1 MVQLFVLLVSLML
14 IGLVVHLGQR
24 ARRPVPHLPQVEPLP
39 APRLMAHLRVI
50 AASLPGVRLRSL
62 PVGLPIGPLNRLLR
76 RKSTLPALAFLRD
89 NGRELLLLLM
99 TLRQRLRTAPRLP
112 GPPMGEPRLLAL
124 GQRYWLLGGGA
135 TADDL
140 LAALT
145 EVQPIAKF
153 TLQER
158 LHLPLCLSLALCRQL
173 ASVLENL
180 RLCQA
185 EHRHGQRLARQLRHA
200 RRPMHRLN
208 KRPLTLTETQAL
220 LSQLTAWQEHALV
233 ASIQEKLTQ
242 EHTSA
247 QQVAERFTARQTL
260 LADHLRRIL
269 TVLRA
274 LDKLDWPA
282 LLEPEDPLH
291 KLLLADPTGTYPAM
305 DAPSRA
311 LYRLRAARLAQLFH
325 VEEQHLVQ
333 QALTLCRQ
341 ADPDGLRDHVGW
353 YLLEWAGV
361 RALQARLHT
370 RRGFLRLVLHRA
382 EPWVCR
388 IGLGMAALAGGLCF
402 LHARHPL
409 WALPVFLG
417 VWSCLT
423 HALVG
428 ALHRLQPQ
436 AALPRMHITR
446 VEENARVLLVL
457 PAVLQDASQA
467 VPSVRR
473 LLLAR
478 KAFPPGAVDCLLL
491 ADYADCLTQ
500 TGSGDEATVSAARMA
515 IDAVDGEGGRFLYM
529 QRRRSWDAGQ
539 RMYLGRQR
547 RQGALESLNRLIV
560 AGECPDTFDASTL
573 PPTAFHRRYAY
584 VLALGAHDLPGPD
597 SLLPLLGALTHPLN
611 ERRHTPEG
619 VRGYSML
626 RPAAGVDAFAV
637 ETRLGCWAAP
647 EEVSCLYR
655 PDALLEATEG
665 WLSPGSALGHPWL
678 EGALS
683 GCARDANVPFFSPP
697 PATVASWLTLCH
709 RRIRGDWQLTPWLF
723 SHVQTLGGLRR
734 NPLPSASRYAL
745 RQRLRRSLV
754 PLCRLLMLLYAVLA
768 HSLPLVLLALP
779 YAPPERFLAG
789 LVELPLRAVIQA
801 DAACRGLWRCFITRK
816 RLVDWPAPFAA
827 AGLATWENW
836 CQCLAAIC
844 LGAAALGLQP
854 VLLPGLAL
862 ALAFGCFPLV
872 HSWLDAP
879 LPAPGPAGDMEAS
892 LLEIAKA
899 TWRYFEENVTGATH
913 HLPPESLQLKPHRGA
928 AGHTTP
934 EATGLYL
941 LACLAMRE
949 LTLMDTEGLCTRV
962 SRTMDSLE
970 RLPLWHGL
978 AHAAYDTGT
987 LIPVA
992 PAFIPSQENGL
1003 LCACLMT
1010 LAQGLRS
1017 LLPEIPEA
1025 HTGLSARVDAF
1036 ASRMELSRL
1045 YDGKAQLF
1053 STGYDVAREAL
1064 SARHHSLYASP
1075 ARLLSFV
1082 AVMRREVPQHHLSRL
1097 NRTRVRL
1104 GFSAAYVSRHGTA
1117 SEYFL
1122 PMLLLPAGRRT
1133 RLQRSL
1139 QAIIHAQR
1147 SHGAEGMF
1155 GLSESGCWAF
1165 DPQLN
1170 YQRRAFGL
1178 TEAALGPCCT
1188 RAVLAPY
1195 AAALCLP
1202 FAPDKAYDS
1211 LMRLRSRGML
1221 TRLGYY
1227 DSLDM
1232 APAHLP
1238 EGTREA
1244 PVQCHVTSHQAM
1256 LLCAL
1261 CNLLAEDALV
1271 AHFTAVPAAAA
1282 AVPLLQDNAPG
1293 LTLPARLI
1301 HPEYLSPQEPPFR
1314 RSASPL
1320 SAPMEAHVI
1329 GSPEAMLLMSAQGL
1343 GAMRSRGVPLTR
1355 FTGDPTQVEGPQF
1368 YLLDGTTTYGLT
1380 NPALP
1385 GDTLFGEGE
1394 MRFIRTCGQ
1403 VQTTL
1408 TAFTDPVQGAFL
1420 HVIEAANLSGRERQI
1435 DLASCLIPD
1444 LGAPD
1449 SLVTAQPEERVL
1461 TAACHSQGAPGL
1473 TLCHAIATHEPLLS
1487 LAAETSR
1494 VAFQG
1499 RNRTLRHPAGMA
1511 APQAQGPAAAPCL
1524 AFRARLRLGPKGR
1537 AAVIFITRL
1546 MAPGE
1551 GFSLEALAPRLSDM
1565 GSLMGLSRLMG
1576 RTITDA
1582 LLLSQQRAAE
1592 LSRLFGPLL
1601 WQHQPRQ
1608 GAIAPL
1614 EFPAEGLH
1622 ALGLDPALP
1631 LLTVMAHSAACGPL
1645 VQDASDT
1652 IAWLALMGQPAGL
1665 CVLCQGGQAAQAQD
1679 RARAILQ
1686 NRPGPVLRCA
1696 DLPIGARETIE
1707 AASRLILY
1715 EGAGTVAEQ
1724 LDAQRQAIPA
1734 ITRQAKPQAPG
1745 LPPERL
1751 DFPTA
1756 WGGYQP
1762 DTGDLVL
1769 RMEQD
1774 TFPPAPVSLLLAE
1787 GQAACRCLE
1796 SGLGAFLLGG
1806 DITLPGGDPVCPTM
1820 AECAYL
1826 SGDMGVFTPTPL
1838 PLGQG
1843 LSTRAQFTPGVCC
1856 WHSFGFDLDMT
1867 LTTAIIPETTL
1878 ACRCLR
1884 LKNTTHK
1891 PQRLML
1897 TIAARFTMG
1906 AAAFTCLTVL
1916 DGCITAAN
1924 PGVQAQGC
1932 LALVEG
1938 AGQAR
1943 TVSPM
1948 AFHGFGDVP
1957 DLSAPE
1963 DEAGTVGLLTL
1974 PVELPA
1980 GGGQAVSWL
1989 SGACAS
1995 VDELEL
2001 LLARLRQTGTSA
2013 VFRQARCVWADRLSR
2028 LTLRTPDKRLD
2039 LLMNRL
2045 LPWQMH
2051 SARPAD
2057 PMAQPAH
2064 LLMTCAGLVC
2074 THPEQARAQLLA
2086 CAGLSAQEAKARL
2099 LLPVIACLYIRRT
2112 GDKAVLDVPIPGQA
2126 SLHDHC
2132 LQALTGLP
2140 LGPHGLP
2147 ALSQG
2152 ESVGLGLLYTLALGM
2167 FAPYARGSAA
2177 PELEARRTRAAE
2189 AIDRYGWDG
2198 SWYAPCLFAKGA
2210 PLDAFC
2216 QCLAVLALGC
2226 TQRTAEAMEH
2236 TLQRPISPEDA
2247 PWLLWALRQL
2257 GWADQAWAAVEAL
2270 PDATEAHQAA
2280 GVYAALLEQLLGLD
2294 RRGMQ
2299 VRLRPM
2305 APPGWDSFTLTLQW
2319 GASTWHFHAGQDEP
2333 LLTCDGERVTT
2344 GFVTLVD
2351 DGRIHQVRTPL
2362 RRGV

>member
-1 MVQLFVLLVSLML
+1 MVQLFVLLVSLLL
-14 IGLVVHLGQR
+14 IGLLAHLAQR
-24 ARRPVPHLPQVEPLP
+24 ARRPAPPMPQVEPLP

-50 AASLPGVRLRSL
+50 AASLPGVRLRAL
-62 PVGLPIGPLNRLLR
+62 PAGLPIRPLNRLLR
-76 RKSTLPALAFLRD
+76 RKTALPALAFLRD

-99 TLRQRLRTAPRLP
+99 TLRQRLRTSPRLP

-124 GQRYWLLGGGA
+124 GQRYWQLGGGA

-145 EVQPIAKF
+145 EVQPIAGL

-173 ASVLENL
+173 ASVLENI
-180 RLCQA
+180 RMSQA
-185 EHRHGQRLARQLRHA
+185 EYRHGLRLARKLRHA
-200 RRPMHRLN
+200 RRPMHRLSN
-208 KRPLTLTETQAL
+208 RPLTPVETQAL
-220 LSQLTAWQEHALV
+220 LSQLTAWQEHTLV
-233 ASIQEKLTQ
+233 ASIQEKLTE

-247 QQVAERFTARQTL
+247 QQAAERFTARQTR

-269 TVLRA
+269 SGLRT
-274 LDKLDWPA
+274 LDRLDWSA

-291 KLLLADPTGTYPAM
+291 RLLLADPTGTYPAM
-305 DAPSRA
+305 DAPSRD
-311 LYRLRAARLAQLFH
+311 LYRRRAARLARLFH

-333 QALTLCRQ
+333 SALTLCRQ

-361 RALQARLHT
+361 RALQARLRT
-370 RRGFLRLVLHRA
+370 RRGLLRLLLRRA
-382 EPWVCR
+382 EPWLYR
-388 IGLGMAALAGGLCF
+388 TGLGLAALAGGLCF

-423 HALVG
+423 HALVNG
-428 ALHRLQPQ
+428 LRRRHSQ

-446 VEENARVLLVL
+446 VKENARVLLVL

-467 VPSVRR
+467 VPAVRQ

-478 KAFPPGAVDCLLL
+478 KAFPQGAVDCLLL

-500 TGSGDEATVSAARMA
+500 TSSGDEATVSAARMA
-515 IDAVDGEGGRFLYM
+515 IGAVDGEDGCFLYL

-539 RMYLGRQR
+539 RVYLGRQR

-560 AGECPDTFDASTL
+560 TGECPDAFDAATL

-584 VLALGAHDLPGPD
+584 VLALGLHDLPGPD

-611 ERRHTPEG
+611 ERRHTAEG

-626 RPAAGVDAFAV
+626 LSAAGVDAFAV
-637 ETRLGCWAAP
+637 ETRLGCLATP
-647 EEVSCLYR
+647 ENTSCLYR

-665 WLSPGSALGHPWL
+665 WLSPGSALGHAWL

-683 GCARDANVPFFSPP
+683 GCARDADVPFFSPP
-697 PATVASWLTLCH
+697 PATLASWLTLGH
-709 RRIRGDWQLTPWLF
+709 RRIRGDWQLVPWLF
-723 SHVQTLGGLRR
+723 SHVQTPGGLRR

-768 HSLPLVLLALP
+768 RSLPLVLLALP
-779 YAPPERFLAG
+779 YAPPQRFLAG
-789 LVELPLRAVIQA
+789 LVELPLQAAIQA

-816 RLVDWPAPFAA
+816 RLLDWPAAFAA
-827 AGLATWENW
+827 TGLTPWENW
-836 CQCLAAIC
+836 CQCLASIC

-854 VLLPGLAL
+854 VFLPGLAL

-872 HSWLDAP
+872 HPWLDAP
-879 LPAPGPAGDMEAS
+879 LPTPAPTRDMEAS

-899 TWRYFEENVTGATH
+899 TWRFFEETVTGVTH

-934 EATGLYL
+934 EAAGLYL

-949 LTLMDTEGLCTRV
+949 LGLTDTEALCARA

-978 AHAAYDTGT
+978 AYAAYDTGT
-987 LIPVA
+987 LTPVA

-1003 LCACLMT
+1003 LCACLT
-1010 LAQGLRS
+1010 ALAQGLRS
-1017 LLPEIPEA
+1017 LLPETPDR

-1036 ASRMELSRL
+1036 ASRMELFRL

-1053 STGYDVAREAL
+1053 STGYDVAQDAL

-1104 GFSAAYVSRHGTA
+1104 GFFAPYVSRHGTA

-1133 RLQRSL
+1133 RLQHSL
-1139 QAIIHAQR
+1139 QAILHAQR
-1147 SHGAEGMF
+1147 KHGVEGMF

-1178 TEAALGPCCT
+1178 AEAALEKCCT
-1188 RAVLAPY
+1188 QAVIAPY

-1202 FAPDKAYDS
+1202 FAPGAACDS

-1232 APAHLP
+1232 AAAHLP

-1261 CNLLAEDALV
+1261 CNLLTENALV

-1282 AVPLLQDNAPG
+1282 AVPLLQDNRPG

-1301 HPEYLSPQEPPFR
+1301 HPEHLAPREAPFR

-1320 SAPMEAHVI
+1320 SAPMEAHVA
-1329 GSPEAMLLMSAQGL
+1329 GSPEAMLVMSAQGL
-1343 GAMRSRGVPLTR
+1343 GAMRSRGVPLTC

-1368 YLLDGTTTYGLT
+1368 YLADGTSTYRLT
-1380 NPALP
+1380 DPALP

-1408 TAFTDPVQGAFL
+1408 IAFADPVQGAFL
-1420 HVIEAANLSGRERQI
+1420 HVIEAVNLSGMERQI

-1449 SLVTAQPEERVL
+1449 SLAIARPEERVL
-1461 TAACHSQGAPGL
+1461 TATCSHTVPGL
-1473 TLCHAIATHEPLLS
+1473 TLCHAITTHEPLLS
-1487 LAAETSR
+1487 LTAETDR
-1494 VAFQG
+1494 MAFQG
-1499 RNRTLRHPAGMA
+1499 RNRTLRHPAIPGT
-1511 APQAQGPAAAPCL
+1511 PQPQGQADAPCL
-1524 AFRARLRLGPKGR
+1524 AFRARLRLGAKGR
-1537 AAVIFITRL
+1537 AAVIFVTRL
-1546 MAPGE
+1546 MVPGE
-1551 GFSLEALAPRLSDM
+1551 GFSLEALAPRLSDTE
-1565 GSLMGLSRLMG
+1565 SLLALSRLMS
-1576 RTITDA
+1576 RTMTDA
-1582 LLLSQQRAAE
+1582 LLLSQRRAAE

-1601 WQHQPRQ
+1601 WQNQPRQ
-1608 GAIAPL
+1608 GAIGPL
-1614 EFPAEGLH
+1614 DFPSEGLH

-1631 LLTVMAHSAACGPL
+1631 LLTVMVHSAACGPL

-1679 RARAILQ
+1679 RAQAILQ
-1686 NRPGPVLRCA
+1686 DRPGPVLRCA
-1696 DLPIGARETIE
+1696 GLPQGARETIE
-1707 AASRLILY
+1707 AASRFILY

-1724 LDAQRQAIPA
+1724 LDAQRQVSPA
-1734 ITRQAKPQAPG
+1734 IAHKPDPRAPG

-1769 RMEQD
+1769 RMEQGA
-1774 TFPPAPVSLLLAE
+1774 FPPKPVSLLLVE
-1787 GQAACRCLE
+1787 GQAACRCLD

-1856 WHSFGFDLDMT
+1856 WHSFGYGLDMT

-1891 PQRLML
+1891 QQRLSL

-1906 AAAFTCLTVL
+1906 NEAFTCLTAL
-1916 DGCITAAN
+1916 DGCIIAAS
-1924 PGVQAQGC
+1924 PAMKAQGC
-1932 LALVEG
+1932 LALAEG
-1938 AGQAR
+1938 EGRAR
-1943 TVSPM
+1943 AASPM

-1957 DLSAPE
+1957 DLSAPA
-1963 DEAGTVGLLTL
+1963 DEAGTVALLTL
-1974 PVELPA
+1974 PVDLPA
-1980 GGGQAVSWL
+1980 GGGQAVSWVL
-1989 SGACAS
+1989 GACAS

-2001 LLARLRQTGTSA
+2001 LLARLREAGTSA

-2051 SARPAD
+2051 SARPGR
-2057 PMAQPAH
+2057 PGVQPAA
-2064 LLMTCAGLVC
+2064 LLACAGLVH
-2074 THPEQARAQLLA
+2074 TQPEQAREQLLA
-2086 CAGLSAQEAKARL
+2086 CAGPALKNTNAGL
-2099 LLPVIACLYIRRT
+2099 LLPVMTCLYIHRT
-2112 GDKAVLDVPIPGQA
+2112 GDRAVLDAPAMGQA
-2126 SLHDHC
+2126 SLYDCC
-2132 LQALTGLP
+2132 LQALTSLA

-2147 ALSQG
+2147 ALPRG
-2152 ESVGLGLLYTLALGM
+2152 EGVAPGLLYMLALRL

-2177 PELEARRTRAAE
+2177 MELEARRARAAE

-2198 SWYAPCLFAKGA
+2198 RWYAPCLFAQGA
-2210 PLDAFC
+2210 PPDALC

-2236 TLQRPISPEDA
+2236 ALQQPVSPEDA
-2247 PWLLWALRQL
+2247 PWLLWALGQL
-2257 GWADQAWAAVEAL
+2257 GWAGQTWAAVEAL
-2270 PDATEAHQAA
+2270 PDSLAPHQAA
-2280 GVYAALLEQLLGLD
+2280 GVYAAVLERLLGLD

-2299 VRLRPM
+2299 VRLQPM
-2305 APPGWDSFTLTLQW
+2305 APPGWDSFTLTLQY

-2351 DGRIHQVRTPL
+2351 DGRIHEVRTPL